1 MGGSEQQ
8 GFQPSY
14 KHTEKVHNRLSES
27 WAELTVYLH
36 KGTKIRLCWQPVS
49 DLRGHPCTFTDLV
62 TPCFKLNI
70 LCISQ
75 RD

>member
-14 KHTEKVHNRLSES
+14 KHTEKVHDS

-36 KGTKIRLCWQPVS
+36 KGTKIRLCWQPIS
-49 DLRGHPCTFTDLV
+49 NLRGHPCTFTDLV